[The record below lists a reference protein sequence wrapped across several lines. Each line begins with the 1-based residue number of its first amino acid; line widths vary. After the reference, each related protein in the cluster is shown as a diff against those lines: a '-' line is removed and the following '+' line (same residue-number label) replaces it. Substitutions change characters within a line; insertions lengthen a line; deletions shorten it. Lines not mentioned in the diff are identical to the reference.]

1 MAEDIK
7 HVHGSIGDEFCAAL
21 REVFAEN
28 KQLKAAVKLLE
39 ERQAKDALD
48 GQAALD
54 ESNNEILRLKDEIEK
69 LSTELE
75 HERLR
80 LAACATAALQNT
92 REGQTRRLE
101 RSSPCWSA
109 SYHEVCC
116 AVDREIE
123 HREMSERRFALL
135 VQAESQLRAARI
147 DVQNAL
153 IKAGFLVPMSQGST
167 R

>member
-1 MAEDIK
+1 MPEDIK

-21 REVFAEN
+21 RDVFAEN

-39 ERQAKDALD
+39 ERQAKDGLD
-48 GQAALD
+48 GQSALEERD
-54 ESNNEILRLKDEIEK
+54 AQIVQLQ
-69 LSTELE
+69 TELE

-80 LAACATAALQNT
+80 LAACATAALMNT
-92 REGQTRRLE
+92 REGQTRRIE
-101 RSSPCWSA
+101 RSNPCWSA

-153 IKAGFLVPMSQGST
+153 IKAGFLIPMSQGST